1 MAATF
6 ISALVIKHMNDVYL
20 NPATLAVGSIMSI
33 PTPGAGG
40 VPDGDFWAQPITGN
54 GIVTGFDYIP
64 CAPTDTVPPTVQSFH
79 VFKLT
84 NRFGNDKWV
93 VRGTTTAATAGSPA
107 SCGYIQASA
116 DAECCA
122 VSPCKLPTDTPVL
135 AGCHILCQWDSNSK
149 YFTEIA
155 LPVLSSNLR
164 YYPYGYYNNVLLPAA
179 VSTGYA
185 TKALLLAFLNAG
197 TWGTIGTWTIDAGSN
212 QAGVKVTQ
220 ASGDGTS
227 VVCVG
232 IVLVNPS
239 A

>member
-6 ISALVIKHMNDVYL
+6 LSALVIKHMNDVYL

-64 CAPTDTVPPTVQSFH
+64 CAPTDAVPPTAQSFH

-93 VRGTTTAATAGSPA
+93 VRGITTGATSGSPA

-122 VSPCKLPTDTPVL
+122 VSPCHLPTDVPVL
-135 AGCHILCQWDSNSK
+135 AGCHILCGWDSNSK

-155 LPVLSSNLR
+155 LPVLTLNYR
-164 YYPYGYYNNVLLPAA
+164 YYPYGYYNNVLLPAGT
-179 VSTGYA
+179 STGYA
-185 TKALLLAFLNAG
+185 DKTALLAFLNAG
-197 TWGTIGTWTIDAGSN
+197 TWGSIGTWT
-212 QAGVKVTQ
+212 AGVGANVNWLKVTQ
-220 ASGDGTS
+220 TSGPGTDI
-227 VVCVG
+227 VCVN
-232 IVLVNPS
+232 IILVNPS